1 MKKKSVDMNLPWAR
15 KIETIDENNPF
26 IIPDRFNIT
35 RKIIE
40 YCVENNFSKRKQ
52 KRLIHQKLKEEFD
65 KLSLDEIERRLKSP
79 KSASEIIALDRY
91 TILTI
96 LKKKKDLISRDRL
109 FMIISDLMNGI
120 RYIAQYGH
128 DIAFVENKEYE
139 LIELDDFNFK
149 YDSEEDLRHVINIL
163 QILDSEYYQFE
174 KLDKFYSVYRFSRD
188 SFFDELKEK
197 KYIKIDES
205 RYLYLDPKIF
215 TEMDRLPIDYPDM
228 TDEILQDLSL
238 NLKK

>member
-1 MKKKSVDMNLPWAR
+1 MNLPWTR
-15 KIETIDENNPF
+15 EIKTIDENNPF
-26 IIPDRFNIT
+26 IIQNRFNIT

-65 KLSLDEIERRLKSP
+65 KLSLDEIEQRLKSP
-79 KSASEIIALDRY
+79 KSASEIIALDRN

-109 FMIISDLMNGI
+109 FMIVSDLMKGI
-120 RYIAQYGH
+120 RYVAQFGYDLMLVDH
-128 DIAFVENKEYE
+128 KEYE
-139 LIELDDFNFK
+139 LIELDDFKFK

-174 KLDKFYSVYRFSRD
+174 KLDKFYSGKFIYRD

-205 RYLYLDPKIF
+205 SYLYLNHKIF
-215 TEMDRLPIDYPDM
+215 TEMDRLPKDYPDM
-228 TDEILQDLSL
+228 TEEILKDLDL
-238 NLKK
+238 N

>member
-1 MKKKSVDMNLPWAR
+1 MRMKKKSTDMNLPWVR
-15 KIETIDENNPF
+15 EIKTIDENNPF
-26 IIPDRFNIT
+26 IIPNRFNIT

-65 KLSLDEIERRLKSP
+65 KLSLDEIEQRLKSP

-120 RYIAQYGH
+120 RYVAQYGY
-128 DIAFVENKEYE
+128 DLVFVENKEYE
-139 LIELDDFNFK
+139 LIELDDFKFK

-174 KLDKFYSVYRFSRD
+174 KLDKFYSGYRMSRD

-197 KYIKIDES
+197 KYIKIEES

-215 TEMDRLPIDYPDM
+215 TEMDRLPRDYPDM
-228 TDEILQDLSL
+228 TDEILKDLGL
-238 NLKK
+238 N

>member
-1 MKKKSVDMNLPWAR
+1 MMRKKKKLDMNLPWVREIKA
-15 KIETIDENNPF
+15 IDENNPF
-26 IIPDRFNIT
+26 ILPNRFNIT
-35 RKIIE
+35 SKIIE

-65 KLSLDEIERRLKSP
+65 RLSLDEIERRLKSP
-79 KSASEIIALDRY
+79 KSASEIIALDHK

-96 LKKKKDLISRDRL
+96 LKKKKGLISRDKL
-109 FMIISDLMNGI
+109 FMIISNLMNGI
-120 RYIAQYGH
+120 RYVAQYGY
-128 DIAFVENKEYE
+128 DLVLVENKEYE
-139 LIELDDFNFK
+139 FIELDDFKFK

-174 KLDKFYSVYRFSRD
+174 KLDKFYSGKFIHRD

-197 KYIKIDES
+197 KYFKIDES

-215 TEMDRLPIDYPDM
+215 TEMDRLPKDYPDM
-228 TDEILQDLSL
+228 TDEILKDLGL
-238 NLKK
+238 N

>member
-15 KIETIDENNPF
+15 EIKTIDENNPF

-65 KLSLDEIERRLKSP
+65 KLSLDEIEQRLKSP
-79 KSASEIIALDRY
+79 KSASEIIALDRN

-109 FMIISDLMNGI
+109 FMIISDLMKGI
-120 RYIAQYGH
+120 GYVAQFGY
-128 DIAFVENKEYE
+128 DLMLVEHKEYE
-139 LIELDDFNFK
+139 LIELDDFKFK

-174 KLDKFYSVYRFSRD
+174 KLDKFYSGKFIHRD

-215 TEMDRLPIDYPDM
+215 TEMDRLPKDYPDL
-228 TDEILQDLSL
+228 TDEILKDLGL
-238 NLKK
+238 N